1 MSHQWM
7 PASPCTDTCHTAERH
22 AGTVRVALRYVG
34 LAAAALAALL
44 LPLVALLPPRPRRDV
59 HRRYAQTVLRTL
71 GVRLRVCDDR
81 GRLDDPGRGVLAV
94 AGHVSWLDVLVLN
107 AVSPGDYVARADLLD
122 WPLLGRL
129 ARRVRVVPIDRG
141 RLRDLP
147 GVVDEAAERLRTGTR
162 VVAFPEGTTWCGRAY
177 GRLRP
182 ALFQAAVDSGAAVE
196 PIELRYVRADGGTE
210 TGVCFVG
217 EQTLLAS
224 LRRTIYLP
232 GVIAEVRRGPLQE
245 PGVDRRELAERCER
259 VVHGGHRR
267 EREVD
272 VLLASAHVGSV
283 AVVDRRPVPVQ

>member
-1 MSHQWM
+1 M
-7 PASPCTDTCHTAERH
+7 PASPCTDTCHSAHVR
-22 AGTVRVALRYVG
+22 AGAVAVALRYVA
-34 LAAAALAALL
+34 LAAIAALAVL
-44 LPLVALLPPRPRRDV
+44 LPLAVVLPAPQRRGV
-59 HRRYAQTVLRTL
+59 HRRYMLMVLRAF
-71 GVRLRVCDDR
+71 GVRLQVSDER
-81 GRLDDPGRGVLAV
+81 GPVGEPGRGVLAV

-107 AVSPGDYVARADLLD
+107 AVDHGEYVARADLLD
-122 WPLLGRL
+122 WPLIGRL

-196 PIELRYVRADGGTE
+196 PIELRYVRGDGTTE

-224 LRRTIYLP
+224 LRRTIHLP